1 MYSRKVAQAK
11 QKRKERDALLNSQA
25 KSARK
30 RDIIEADQP
39 KTSPKSKNKVMEN
52 DLIGD
57 EANPKAALS
66 LDTPLPTFLPESI
79 LLAEPPSSLPI
90 PPSALSKPKKKPKD
104 PLAAKRKLLGLNTKP
119 PKDVKHGSRVIRVL
133 QTDRISLPPRASPS
147 SKALR
152 EAWLAGRRGGS
163 LSEPGSVPRRKV
175 GGGFV
180 RK

>member
-1 MYSRKVAQAK
+1 MYSRKEAQAK
-11 QKRKERDALLNSQA
+11 RKRKERDALLNSQA
-25 KSARK
+25 KSARR

-39 KTSPKSKNKVMEN
+39 KTSPKVWGN
-52 DLIGD
+52 DLIDD

-66 LDTPLPTFLPESI
+66 PDTPLPTFLPESI
-79 LLAEPPSSLPI
+79 LLAEPPRSLPI
-90 PPSALSKPKKKPKD
+90 PPSALSKSEKKPKD
-104 PLAAKRKLLGLNTKP
+104 PLATKRKLLGLNTKP
-119 PKDVKHGSRVIRVL
+119 PKDVKHGSRAIRVL
-133 QTDRISLPPRASPS
+133 QTNRISLPPRASPS